1 MEEMKELMPYI
12 LAYYNKEIVKKIC
25 NKYGFEPMTALK
37 LFLQSQTYQMLADI
51 NLEMWDFS
59 PIGIFDMWES
69 EQVTGTPQNSLYLR
83 RA

>member
-1 MEEMKELMPYI
+1 
-12 LAYYNKEIVKKIC
+12 
-25 NKYGFEPMTALK
+25 MTALK
-37 LFLQSQTYQMLADI
+37 LFLKSQTYQMLTDI
-51 NLEMWDFS
+51 NLEMWGFS

>member
-69 EQVTGTPQNSLYLR
+69 EQVTVTPQNSLYLR

>member
-1 MEEMKELMPYI
+1 MEEMKELIPYI
-12 LAYYNKEIVKKIC
+12 LAYYDKEIVKKIC
-25 NKYGFEPMTALK
+25 NKYGFETMTALK
-37 LFLQSQTYQMLADI
+37 LFLKSQTYQMLADI

>member
-12 LAYYNKEIVKKIC
+12 LAYYDKEIVKKIC

-37 LFLQSQTYQMLADI
+37 LFLKSQTYQMLTDI
-51 NLEMWDFS
+51 NLEMWGFS
-59 PIGIFDMWES
+59 PIGIFDMWKS

>member
-1 MEEMKELMPYI
+1 MKELMPYI
-12 LAYYNKEIVKKIC
+12 LAYYNREIVKKIC
-25 NKYGFEPMTALK
+25 NKYGFEPMEALR
-37 LFLQSQTYQMLADI
+37 LLVGSETYQMLADM
-51 NLEMWDFS
+51 NMEMWEFS

>member
-25 NKYGFEPMTALK
+25 NKYGFEPMKALK
-37 LFLQSQTYQMLADI
+37 LFLKSQTYQMLADI
-51 NLEMWDFS
+51 NLQMWGFS
-59 PIGIFDMWES
+59 PIEIFDIWEC

>member
-37 LFLQSQTYQMLADI
+37 LFLKSQTYQMLTDI
-51 NLEMWDFS
+51 NLEMWGFS
-59 PIGIFDMWES
+59 QIGVFDMWES

>member
-1 MEEMKELMPYI
+1 MEEVKELIPYI
-12 LAYYNKEIVKKIC
+12 LAYYDKEIVKKIC
-25 NKYGFEPMTALK
+25 NKYGFEPMIALK
-37 LFLQSQTYQMLADI
+37 LFLNSQTYQMLADI
-51 NLEMWDFS
+51 NLQMWDFS